1 MNKTNNL
8 NFEFDAVDKRRDQ
21 LPANIT
27 ANDVLLH
34 ATMLNEYGLF
44 KNFPKGYRPSQEG
57 LMGAAM
63 LKTAKATRAALAR
76 LEGVGLIK
84 KLSGAQGH
92 RSQYVVYA
100 FDEVDNLLAGPSRKE
115 RREEAIRLRSGSVDG
130 SQRPTQMGREDLSRW
145 VPATY
150 PDGSQRPIL
159 NNQKRNDKEPFK
171 EPSQETSKSK
181 DFLSGV
187 IGNDFNQVEDNID
200 NVIVNE
206 SLERNSEREL
216 DKSDLEGMTKEA
228 IEQGE
233 ENHSVTNTVSG
244 EVEKTAPTVDDD
256 DEELPDPDS
265 EEYQRNNRL
274 KKSYD
279 LDDFDDDDFYDDGYN
294 YQPKKR
300 SFTVRTFA

>member
-21 LPANIT
+21 LPSNIT

-34 ATMLNEYGLF
+34 AAMLNEYGLF

-76 LEGVGLIK
+76 LEEVGLIK

-92 RSQYVVYA
+92 RSQYIVYA
-100 FDEVDNLLAGPSRKE
+100 FDEVDNLLVGPSRKE

-130 SQRPTQMGREDLSRW
+130 SQRPTQVGREDLSRW

-159 NNQKRNDKEPFK
+159 KNSIITKKESFK
-171 EPSQETSKSK
+171 EETSKSK
-181 DFLSGV
+181 DFLSGY
-187 IGNDFNQVEDNID
+187 GNVFNQVEDNID
-200 NVIVNE
+200 DVIVNE
-206 SLERNSEREL
+206 SLERNSEKEVEE
-216 DKSDLEGMTKEA
+216 SDLEVNSKKSVK
-228 IEQGE
+228 QSFKDDGE
-233 ENHSVTNTVSG
+233 NGIVTNTVNG
-244 EVEKTAPTVDDD
+244 EIKKTAPTVDDKGLPYSDTNKRYRKTSNTD
-256 DEELPDPDS
+256 DMPEF
-265 EEYQRNNRL
+265 
-274 KKSYD
+274 
-279 LDDFDDDDFYDDGYN
+279 DFDDVPF
-294 YQPKKR
+294 
-300 SFTVRTFA
+300 